1 MAQTNVAIAWYT
13 EEEWRRLKKRA
24 VDRDELDNSYAEWQ
38 QNATNVI
45 AQFAQRGIEAIPVFI
60 RVKELAAWC
69 RKQGRALDGQS
80 RAEYAAFKLRQID
93 TQTADSLTATH
104 IPKRKN
110 PIPFLDDLERLYE
123 GAHDKSQEPPYP
135 YDEQKELIQLPKT
148 VQQELKTL
156 VTSGKKVQAIKRV
169 VDLTGAG
176 LRVAKDYVDTL

>member
-38 QNATNVI
+38 QNATNAI
-45 AQFAQRGIEAIPVFI
+45 EQFAQRGIEAIPVFI

-69 RKQGRALDGQS
+69 RKQGRAIDGQS
-80 RAEYAAFKLRQID
+80 RAEFAARRLRQID
-93 TQTADSLTATH
+93 TQSADSLTVTH
-104 IPKRKN
+104 ISKSKN
-110 PIPFLDDLERLYE
+110 PIPFLDGLGKLHERTHE
-123 GAHDKSQEPPYP
+123 KSQEPPYP
-135 YDEQKELIQLPKT
+135 YDEQKETIRLPKT

-156 VTSGKKVQAIKRV
+156 VSSGKKVQAIKRV